1 MKFQSSD
8 RSGYQKEPYSL
19 KSKIFT
25 LCAQHSTA
33 DYPRF
38 VVECA
43 LAFARSYC
51 RTTVRQ
57 NASAIEIFDHFNQS
71 QNSRLKSVHFKK
83 TVARI
88 SILSELWYW
97 YFQYKLKQKIPQ
109 F

>member
-38 VVECA
+38 VVENMIWA
-43 LAFARSYC
+43 DSNLEHDLVSIRYES
-51 RTTVRQ
+51 
-57 NASAIEIFDHFNQS
+57 
-71 QNSRLKSVHFKK
+71 LKL
-83 TVARI
+83 
-88 SILSELWYW
+88 LS
-97 YFQYKLKQKIPQ
+97 KINDS
-109 F
+109 